1 MKTLNFEKT
10 NENFNEFALSNEEMF
25 AVRGGG
31 EEGVPILLPNPPTVK
46 I

>member
-1 MKTLNFEKT
+1 MKTLNLVKA
-10 NENFNEFALSNEEMF
+10 NENLNEFALSNEEMF

-31 EEGVPILLPNPPTVK
+31 EEGTPILLPNPPTVK

>member
-1 MKTLNFEKT
+1 MKALNLVKA
-10 NENFNEFALSNEEMF
+10 NENFNEFTLSNEEMF

-31 EEGVPILLPNPPTVK
+31 EEGVPTVLTNPPTVK